1 MEVFSEKIINLW
13 NVCEIRVMI
22 LLSLFLQIVLITF
35 GSRRKFTAGSW
46 ISITVWSAY
55 LMADWV
61 ATVALGN
68 LANSQGYSDANRST
82 DKKNSHLHEFW
93 APFLLLHLGGPDT
106 ITAYSLEDN
115 ELWLRHLL
123 GLVVQVGVAFYIIIR
138 SWSNNN
144 ALTFIAIP
152 VFISG
157 IIKYG
162 ERNFVLRSLSNK
174 HFENSI
180 VSTPDPFQDFVEDV
194 DEDLRVK
201 RMTGSTEDGINQ
213 EDLHLVQA
221 YLLFKRVEIFFAGL
235 VLNTIER
242 RRIYSIIK
250 YMSAVEAFKVIEI
263 ELGFMFDVL
272 YTKATIVYT
281 RLGIFLRFLSFACSL
296 SALVVFFVIINIHDH
311 SQVDISITYS
321 LLVGAFLLEIY
332 AFIILF
338 FSNWTN
344 LWFIK
349 LKKSHDNTILK
360 AFVDRWFSGHCHSVC
375 IGPRR
380 QSGSI
385 RQYNLITTSW
395 RKRMQPAYIRWVVQK
410 LPYMDELLE
419 ECLHWTRTD
428 VNIKYL
434 QEKIFRSLQ
443 EKADKINQD
452 WPRDKML
459 AQRGAFVLEKY
470 RIEIDF
476 SWCTTRMK
484 FIDSLVIWHLATDFI
499 YHADQDHADLDR
511 NPDKFISKCLSDYM
525 MYLLV
530 FCPSMLPKDFGE
542 TKRYE
547 ATSAKVIQI
556 FEKMRNDITNASKVR
571 EVLIQ
576 HYTQS
581 HQERVAANV
590 GRGMRQHEPLLKYG
604 CILYRQLQSD
614 EIKEGKWKIISEV
627 WVEMLG
633 YAAHK
638 CGWKLHC
645 QHLRKGGRE
654 LLTHVCLLMAHFGLT
669 EQYEID

>member
-22 LLSLFLQIVLITF
+22 LLSLILQIVLITF

-46 ISITVWSAY
+46 ISITLWSAY

-68 LANSQGYSDANRST
+68 LANSQGYSTANRST
-82 DKKNSHLHEFW
+82 NKKNSHLHEFW

-123 GLVVQVGVAFYIIIR
+123 GLVVQVGVVFYIIIR

-144 ALTFIAIP
+144 ALMFIAIP

-157 IIKYG
+157 IIKYS

-201 RMTGSTEDGINQ
+201 RMTGSTEDDINQ

-221 YLLFKRVEIFFAGL
+221 YLLFKRVEIFFAEL

-242 RRIYSIIK
+242 RL
-250 YMSAVEAFKVIEI
+250 EAFKVIEI

-311 SQVDISITYS
+311 SLVDISITYS

-360 AFVDRWFSGHCHSVC
+360 AFVDHFRWFSGHCHSVC
-375 IGPRR
+375 IRPRR
-380 QSGSI
+380 RSGSI

-395 RKRMQPAYIRWVVQK
+395 RKRMQPPNIHWVVQK

-419 ECLHWTRTD
+419 ECLHWTWTD
-428 VNIKYL
+428 VNIKDL
-434 QEKIFRSLQ
+434 QETIFRSLK

-484 FIDSLVIWHLATDFI
+484 FIDSLVIWHLATNFI
-499 YHADQDHADLDR
+499 YHADLGG
-511 NPDKFISKCLSDYM
+511 NPYEFNHKYKVISKCLSDYM

-530 FCPSMLPKDFGE
+530 FCPSMLPKEFGE

-547 ATSAKVIQI
+547 ATSAKVIKI

-571 EVLIQ
+571 EALIQ
-576 HYTQS
+576 HYAQS
-581 HQERVAANV
+581 RQERVAANV

-614 EIKEGKWKIISEV
+614 EIKEKGKWKIISEV

-633 YAAHK
+633 YAARK

-645 QHLRKGGRE
+645 QHLRKRGRE